1 MNNLAALLY
10 AQGKLVESEAL
21 FMETLEGKRAAL
33 GPQHPSTL
41 TTERLLA
48 QLSQQRKGEEKER
61 QPGISPPYIA

>member
-41 TTERLLA
+41 STERWLA
-48 QLSQQRKGEEKER
+48 QVSQQRKGGGKR
-61 QPGISPPYIA
+61 K